1 MICSLFHEKMKMI
14 LWSIRTFW
22 YKGLAKNNRK
32 NRVWKKKASILSE
45 PHMHM
50 QHLSKVYRR
59 GSKNKTLRTHH
70 ETGKTFSKDITTSV
84 NKYMTKQLNLKELS
98 NCVINI
104 QHFSTSLTTC
114 VHICAYTYIYI
125 YMYMHIWWAL
135 VGHQAAEWFACLPTL
150 LLTACPGRS
159 LGLIK

>member
-1 MICSLFHEKMKMI
+1 
-14 LWSIRTFW
+14 
-22 YKGLAKNNRK
+22 
-32 NRVWKKKASILSE
+32 
-45 PHMHM
+45 M

-125 YMYMHIWWAL
+125 YVHAYL
-135 VGHQAAEWFACLPTL
+135 VGPCGPPGCRVVCMPTNPSTHCLSWQVARPHQVTPKDLEVVPHPQNGFPYE
-150 LLTACPGRS
+150 
-159 LGLIK
+159 